1 MNVGNPGFE
10 NQVTAWP
17 ALFCHK
23 SMHKFFYAKKRKSIP
38 RSPGSGE
45 EIIDG
50 LSETAP
56 VCLGR
61 LDIPPGRAGPSSA
74 TSQSRHAAETQRRA
88 SDSGEA
94 RDETLPCLDI
104 PGGRGQVGS
113 QHEPQGRSAAKTSH
127 KRHLKDHTM
136 FPNSNT
142 ISINS
147 NTTSC
152 SSSKGEE
159 KMWNDWPV
167 EMDPSSIV
175 ILGQL

>member
-1 MNVGNPGFE
+1 MAGTFR
-10 NQVTAWP
+10 
-17 ALFCHK
+17 
-23 SMHKFFYAKKRKSIP
+23 RKSLRKFLCQKKEINSQ
-38 RSPGSGE
+38 SPGSGE

-56 VCLGR
+56 VSLGW

-104 PGGRGQVGS
+104 PGGRGQVAS
-113 QHEPQGRSAAKTSH
+113 QHEPKGRSAAKTSP
-127 KRHLKDHTM
+127 KSQLKDHTM
-136 FPNSNT
+136 FNNSNT
-142 ISINS
+142 FSINS

>member
-1 MNVGNPGFE
+1 MTTSVHECTGTLEIPAFKTRLRHGLYFLPYKFLC
-10 NQVTAWP
+10 QKKAKQFPDPQAWGQ
-17 ALFCHK
+17 
-23 SMHKFFYAKKRKSIP
+23 
-38 RSPGSGE
+38 RS
-45 EIIDG
+45 
-50 LSETAP
+50 LKAP
-56 VCLGR
+56 VCLGW
-61 LDIPPGRAGPSSA
+61 LDIPPGRTGPSSA

-104 PGGRGQVGS
+104 PGGRGQGGS
-113 QHEPQGRSAAKTSH
+113 QQSPKGRSAAKTSPQ
-127 KRHLKDHTM
+127 RQLKDPTM

-142 ISINS
+142 NSINS
-147 NTTSC
+147 CSC
-152 SSSKGEE
+152 STSKGEE